1 MNNRKRRVTIRML
14 SYLLAVLMIISISFV
29 R

>member
-1 MNNRKRRVTIRML
+1 MESKKKRVTIRML
-14 SYLLAVLMIISISFV
+14 SGLLAVLMIISISFV

>member
-1 MNNRKRRVTIRML
+1 MNNRKKRVTIRML

>member
-1 MNNRKRRVTIRML
+1 MESKNKRVTIRML